1 MALPTCGV
9 VVKVAPDKAA
19 ELRRIEKTC
28 REAERVVADVEAR
41 IREVGGLPKVEP
53 LQEIAGR
60 LVKSGKAS
68 DDGLE
73 KMARGEQPAA

>member
-1 MALPTCGV
+1 M
-9 VVKVAPDKAA
+9 
-19 ELRRIEKTC
+19 
-28 REAERVVADVEAR
+28 VADVEAR

-73 KMARGEQPAA
+73 KMARGETVRNSVYGRAVEPQPSMALVKRSPKRTAN